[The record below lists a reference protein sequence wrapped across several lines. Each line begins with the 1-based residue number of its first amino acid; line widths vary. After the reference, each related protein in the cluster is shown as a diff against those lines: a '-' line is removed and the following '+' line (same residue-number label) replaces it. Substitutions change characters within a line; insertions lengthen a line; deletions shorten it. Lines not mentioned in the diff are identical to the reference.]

1 MRTGS
6 ENQVVI
12 VDDDEGSRNSLKWL
26 IESGGFPAMTFMSAD
41 HFLEVASDLD
51 IGCLVLDVRMPGKSG
66 VQLLEDLVDRAGS
79 PPIVMISAF
88 ADVRTAVRAM
98 RGGAVD
104 FLEKPVNGEELLEC
118 VARCL
123 STQGAER
130 RSSASTM
137 LMKSRLEALTKR
149 ERQILDLIVAGRSN
163 KQTAAELGIS
173 PRTVEVHRRNI
184 MRKSG
189 ASSFAELVRLAAAQT
204 T

>member
-1 MRTGS
+1 MRTGT

-137 LMKSRLEALTKR
+137 LMKSRLEALTRR

>member
-1 MRTGS
+1 MRTGT

-41 HFLEVASDLD
+41 HFLEVAPDLD

-137 LMKSRLEALTKR
+137 LMKSRLEALTRR

-189 ASSFAELVRLAAAQT
+189 ASSFAELVRLTAAQT